1 MKSSFLGSLEYVPPR
16 MLTRILS
23 GVCWEG
29 TPESRTMALTFDD
42 GPDPDI
48 TPAVLDAL
56 GETGARGTFFL
67 VGGSVLEHPGIV
79 RMIAEGG
86 HQIGNHSMT
95 HHRMIFMKRKEVEE
109 EIDSVQG
116 AVEDAA
122 GVVPV
127 LFRPPHGVFDF
138 TCARAVRD
146 RAMKMVLWTALSGD
160 YSDDPRDVLLRRV
173 TPFIR
178 AGSIVVFH
186 DTAKGGGLELPG
198 LIREIALAAG
208 DRNVRLGGVDELS
221 LSDDMATGEE
231 A

>member
-1 MKSSFLGSLEYVPPR
+1 MGDRFRSMEYVPPR

-56 GETGARGTFFL
+56 GEAGARGTFFL
-67 VGGSVLEHPGIV
+67 VGERVLLHPGIV

-86 HQIGNHSMT
+86 HRIGNHSMS
-95 HHRMIFMKRKEVEE
+95 HSRMIFMKRNEVEE
-109 EIDSVQG
+109 EIDGVQR

-122 GVVPV
+122 GTAPV
-127 LFRPPHGVFDF
+127 MFRPPYGIFDF
-138 TCARAVRD
+138 TCARVVKE
-146 RAMKMVLWTALSGD
+146 RAMKLVLWTVLSGD
-160 YSDDPRDVLLRRV
+160 YSDASRDEILRRV
-173 TPFIR
+173 TPFVR

-186 DTAKGGGLELPG
+186 DTENGGGWNLPG
-198 LIREIALAAG
+198 IIREIALVAG
-208 DRNVRLGGVDELS
+208 ERNVRLGGVDELS
-221 LSDDMATGEE
+221 LSNDISMSEE